1 MAVNMRDVVYNDNII
16 LACVCNPF
24 LTAALG
30 VGVGGG
36 VLTSEPQACKVSV
49 PTTY

>member
-1 MAVNMRDVVYNDNII
+1 MAVNMRDVVYNDKHGR
-16 LACVCNPF
+16 ACVSNPF
-24 LTAALG
+24 LTAAGG